1 MSNIK
6 CSACGTI
13 WNVANPSAAKK
24 SSAAREQESQDS
36 EDVSDSTEG
45 VSPGLMI
52 TIAGG
57 VLALL
62 VLLGVGVAVMSG
74 STKKPAATEQPTT
87 AQPTEKVKLVY
98 RIVKLPE
105 DQRKKI
111 YYDYRLAAGSSVE
124 KKVFLPKDSAARR
137 GLESTMGAIV
147 KRELTQLALIHKISD
162 DDIQQIILEGQ
173 DKDWPPRR
181 APATP

>member
-1 MSNIK
+1 
-6 CSACGTI
+6 
-13 WNVANPSAAKK
+13 
-24 SSAAREQESQDS
+24 
-36 EDVSDSTEG
+36 
-45 VSPGLMI
+45 MI

-62 VLLGVGVAVMSG
+62 VLLGVGVALMSG

-98 RIVKLPE
+98 RTVKLPE
-105 DQRKKI
+105 SQRKKI
-111 YYDYRLAAGSSVE
+111 YYDYRQVAASSVE
-124 KKVFLPKDSAARR
+124 KTAFLPKKSATGR
-137 GLESTMGAIV
+137 GLQNTMEAIV
-147 KRELTQLALIHKISD
+147 KRELTQLALIHKISE